1 MKRFFFTTIALAALA
16 VSCTKSGLIES
27 PQTYE
32 DPISFEPY
40 TGKAP
45 VTKATEATN
54 TTLQGSGFQV
64 VGYIEQPNS
73 ATINVT
79 EDPYLYRTVSYS
91 ANDWGYTNAAY
102 WPQDEELTFLAYG
115 LNGAAAFTDET
126 TDYSKLSYTVPTTM
140 AAQKD
145 LVIGKV
151 IQNRSKAVEGPVQV
165 NFHHVLS
172 RVGFKVATSGSSA
185 VNATIKNITI
195 SGNFV
200 TGGTFDLTNAVY
212 DDSNNTTAYT
222 APSDKTYGA
231 NNSTTATA
239 TTYSLFDSDY
249 NATTDYTTINEVN
262 DYDCFVATGNSTQD
276 IYANNSFNPK
286 SNPRTDFTDPTN
298 SFQTNK
304 DNRFLMIMPQYTVTP
319 ATTEGGEPTIS
330 GIDVDIRVI
339 YQLTDAEEQVADFE
353 LNNFTFMPGKAYE
366 IVFSISTVAVGFN
379 VDVQNWV
386 TDHTNANT
394 TVTPAA

>member
-1 MKRFFFTTIALAALA
+1 MKRFFFTTIALAAVA
-16 VSCTKSGLIES
+16 IGCTKSGLIES

-32 DPISFEPY
+32 DPITFETY

-45 VTKATEATN
+45 VTKATEAKN
-54 TTLQGSGFQV
+54 ETLQGSGFQV
-64 VGYIEQPNS
+64 VGYLEQPNGT
-73 ATINVT
+73 TIDVSKK
-79 EDPYLYRTVSYS
+79 PYLYRTVNYS
-91 ANDWGYTNAAY
+91 SGKWGYDNAAY
-102 WPQDEELTFLAYG
+102 WPQGEELTFVAYG
-115 LNGAAAFTDET
+115 LNGAAAFDENT
-126 TDYSKLSYTVPTTM
+126 TDYSKLPYTVP
-140 AAQKD
+140 AAIGDQKD

-151 IQNRSKAVEGPVQV
+151 IQDHDKSKGIVAVD
-165 NFHHVLS
+165 FHHVLS
-172 RVGFKVATSGSSA
+172 RVGFKVITSGSSA

-212 DDSNNTTAYT
+212 DDSNNATAYT

-249 NATTDYTTINEVN
+249 NATTDYTKINEVN

-286 SNPRTDFTDPTN
+286 SNPRTYFTDPTN
-298 SFQTNK
+298 SSQTNK

-319 ATTEGGEPTIS
+319 AAAEGGKPTIS

-339 YQLTDAEEQVADFE
+339 YQLTDAEEEVADFK
-353 LNNFTFMPGKAYE
+353 LTDFTFMPGKAYE
-366 IVFSISTVAVGFN
+366 IVFTISTVSVGFN
-379 VDVQNWV
+379 VDVQGWD
-386 TDHTNANT
+386 TTHDKANT
-394 TVTPAA
+394 TITPAA

>member
-1 MKRFFFTTIALAALA
+1 MKRFFFTTIALAAVA
-16 VSCTKSGLIES
+16 IGCTKSGLIES

-45 VTKATEATN
+45 VTKATEAKTA
-54 TTLQGSGFQV
+54 TLQGSGFQV
-64 VGYIEQPNS
+64 VGYIEATNS
-73 ATINVT
+73 TTINVG
-79 EDPYLYRTVSYS
+79 EKPYLYRTVNHT
-91 ANDWGYTNAAY
+91 ANGWGYTNAAY

-115 LNGAAAFTDET
+115 LNGAEAFTEET
-126 TDYSKLSYTVPTTM
+126 TDYSKLSYTVPPTM

-172 RVGFKVATSGSSA
+172 RVGFKVTTSGSSA

-231 NNSTTATA
+231 SNSTTATS

-249 NATTDYTTINEVN
+249 DATVDYTTIDNVN
-262 DYDCFVATGNSTQD
+262 NYPCFVATGNSTQD

-286 SNPRTDFTDPTN
+286 SNSRANFTDPTN
-298 SFQTNK
+298 STETNK
-304 DNRFLMIMPQYTVTP
+304 DNRFLMIMPQYT
-319 ATTEGGEPTIS
+319 TTEGENPTTT

-339 YQLTDAEEQVADFE
+339 YQLTDAEEQVADFK
-353 LNNFTFMPGKAYE
+353 LTNFAFMPGKAYE
-366 IVFSISTVAVGFN
+366 IVFTISTVAVGFN
-379 VDVQNWV
+379 VEVEGWK
-386 TDHTNANT
+386 TDHEHANT